1 MGLPSKSD
9 GQNLVSD
16 NDMPPIPLIS
26 ALVRAGVVRAGEME
40 GMVGRRMLAAA
51 KFLAANPKANYCE
64 AGRALGITRVTAKDR
79 LVILRAKIETGELD
93 LAPYAAGDDA
103 DFEDQDVGDLES
115 GDMALETIRAEERKL
130 YLASRAGKSVSANQ
144 LKNLADAK
152 AKIMALP
159 SMQGEGVRDFY
170 DQIFDRVPAAVDPG
184 CPHCRA
190 DVAAGELEDYEA
202 MGRAGDLGVVTEVEE
217 VEAEIKTEVRKVPDG
232 FEERLQFIADGG
244 LQNA

>member
-1 MGLPSKSD
+1 LFLPGEAGLL
-9 GQNLVSD
+9 N
-16 NDMPPIPLIS
+16 
-26 ALVRAGVVRAGEME
+26 
-40 GMVGRRMLAAA
+40 GRRITAAA
-51 KFLAANPKANYCE
+51 KLLAVNPGINYSKAGDVLRMN
-64 AGRALGITRVTAKDR
+64 RRTAKKW
-79 LVILRAKIETGELD
+79 LMMIRAKIETGELD
-93 LAPYAAGDDA
+93 LTPYAAGDDE
-103 DFEDQDVGDLES
+103 DFEDQDVGDIES

-130 YLASRAGKSVSANQ
+130 YLASKAGKSVSANQ

-190 DVAAGELEDYEA
+190 EVAARELEDYEA

-217 VEAEIKTEVRKVPDG
+217 AEAEIKTEVRKVPDG
-232 FEERLQFIADGG
+232 FEERLKFIADGG